1 MILQHSFT
9 IAIIFIIQ
17 SHLFA
22 MACPTR
28 NNKLETN
35 IESRM
40 FFCFKKCVNAYSNKI
55 FLAIAK
61 CLQGLYICQSL
72 IFLSP

>member
-40 FFCFKKCVNAYSNKI
+40 FFVLKNV
-55 FLAIAK
+55 LM
-61 CLQGLYICQSL
+61 L
-72 IFLSP
+72 IPTKSS